1 MAFIILKHTNIQGTP
16 RTIIVNDSE
25 GIPMEFD
32 SLDSAQKLAEL
43 FQANTTSGNIYE
55 VKELK

>member
-1 MAFIILKHTNIQGTP
+1 MPYVILKHTIIQDIP
-16 RTIIVNDSE
+16 RTILVNDSE
-25 GIPMEFD
+25 GISMEFD
-32 SLDSAQKLAEL
+32 SLDYVTKLAEL

>member
-1 MAFIILKHTNIQGTP
+1 MAYVIFKHTQLQGTP

-25 GIPMEFD
+25 GIPMEFE
-32 SLDSAQKLAEL
+32 SADAAFKLAEI

>member
-1 MAFIILKHTNIQGTP
+1 MAYVILKHTQLQGTS

-25 GIPMEFD
+25 GIPMEFE
-32 SLDSAQKLAEL
+32 SADAALKLAEI

-55 VKELK
+55 VKEIK

>member
-1 MAFIILKHTNIQGTP
+1 MPYIILKHTTIQGTP
-16 RTIIVNDSE
+16 RTILVNDSE
-25 GIPMEFD
+25 GIPMEFE
-32 SLDSAQKLAEL
+32 SADAATKLAEL

>member
-1 MAFIILKHTNIQGTP
+1 MPYVILKHTEIQGTP

-25 GIPMEFD
+25 GIPMEFE
-32 SLDSAQKLAEL
+32 SADAALKLAEL

-55 VKELK
+55 VKQLK

>member
-1 MAFIILKHTNIQGTP
+1 MAYIIFKHTNIQGIP

-25 GIPMEFD
+25 GIPMEFE
-32 SLDSAQKLAEL
+32 SADAATKLAEL

>member
-1 MAFIILKHTNIQGTP
+1 MPYVILKHTEIQGIP

-25 GIPMEFD
+25 GIPMEFE
-32 SLDSAQKLAEL
+32 SADAALKLAEL

-55 VKELK
+55 VKQLK

>member
-1 MAFIILKHTNIQGTP
+1 MAYVIFKHTKIQGIP

-32 SLDSAQKLAEL
+32 SLDYAQKLAEL
-43 FQANTTSGNIYE
+43 FQANTSSGNIYE
-55 VKELK
+55 VKEVK

>member
-1 MAFIILKHTNIQGTP
+1 MPYIILKHTQIQGTP

-25 GIPMEFD
+25 GIPMEFE
-32 SLDSAQKLAEL
+32 SADAALKLAEL

>member
-1 MAFIILKHTNIQGTP
+1 MAYVIFKHTQLQGIP

-25 GIPMEFD
+25 GIPMEFESVD
-32 SLDSAQKLAEL
+32 AATKLAEL

>member
-1 MAFIILKHTNIQGTP
+1 MAYIILKHTQIQGTP
-16 RTIIVNDSE
+16 RTILVNDSE
-25 GIPMEFD
+25 GIPMEFE
-32 SLDSAQKLAEL
+32 SADAALKLAEL

>member
-1 MAFIILKHTNIQGTP
+1 MAYVILKHTSIQGTP

-25 GIPMEFD
+25 GIAMEFE
-32 SLDSAQKLAEL
+32 SADAALKLAEI

-55 VKELK
+55 VKQIK

>member
-1 MAFIILKHTNIQGTP
+1 MAYVIFKHTNIQGIP

-25 GIPMEFD
+25 GIPMEFE
-32 SLDSAQKLAEL
+32 SADTALKLAEL

>member
-1 MAFIILKHTNIQGTP
+1 MAYIILKHTEIQGTP

-25 GIPMEFD
+25 GIPMEFE
-32 SLDSAQKLAEL
+32 SADAALKLAEL

-55 VKELK
+55 VKQLK

>member
-1 MAFIILKHTNIQGTP
+1 MPYVIFKHTNIQGSP

-32 SLDSAQKLAEL
+32 SLNSAQKLAEL
-43 FQANTTSGNIYE
+43 FQANTTSGNTYE

>member
-1 MAFIILKHTNIQGTP
+1 MAYIILKHTQIQGTP

-25 GIPMEFD
+25 GIPMEFESVD
-32 SLDSAQKLAEL
+32 AATKLAEL

-55 VKELK
+55 VKELN

>member
-1 MAFIILKHTNIQGTP
+1 MPYIILKHTQLQGIS

-32 SLDSAQKLAEL
+32 SLDYATKLAEL

-55 VKELK
+55 IKELK

>member
-1 MAFIILKHTNIQGTP
+1 MPYVIFKHTDIQGIP

-32 SLDSAQKLAEL
+32 SLDYALKLAEL
-43 FQANTTSGNIYE
+43 FQANTTSGNVYE
-55 VKELK
+55 VKEIK

>member
-1 MAFIILKHTNIQGTP
+1 MAYVIFKHTNIQGIP

-25 GIPMEFD
+25 GIPMEFE
-32 SLDSAQKLAEL
+32 SADAAVKLAEL

>member
-1 MAFIILKHTNIQGTP
+1 MAYIILKHTEIQGTP

-25 GIPMEFD
+25 GIPMEFE
-32 SLDSAQKLAEL
+32 SADAALKLAEI

-55 VKELK
+55 VKQLK